1 MDHDNDTPNPDDNAA
16 AAGQDDQ
23 QIDQRQ
29 EADQSAESRLSASSA
44 FLDSLVDDSAGSQ
57 DGAAG
62 AIAGQPRDEHGRF
75 APKAGQADPAGQQP
89 PPPESGQPPAPPAAA
104 AEGQQPPID
113 EKARQAQEDAELLEG
128 IKSERGRE
136 RVQKLIAE
144 RNETKA
150 QAEQVTAS
158 LGEIQKVVQDAG
170 MDAEQFARHIEFSRL
185 LNSNDPQNLNVAAQ
199 MVEQVRA
206 DIYKRLGKDAPG
218 VDVLADFPD
227 LAQRVNGFEISR
239 EAALEIAQYRR
250 QQQQAQQRQQTEHQ
264 HQQED
269 QQFQQ
274 ALQAGIASAQSYLQ
288 SRASE
293 VDHPARMEV
302 LQKYFADQNNL
313 QEFARTYR
321 PDQMAHAIKWMYD
334 NVQVAPR
341 QPGPS
346 PLRSRPS
353 PLGSPAPNP
362 NDAPIDRM
370 ASVLDQMGI

>member
-1 MDHDNDTPNPDDNAA
+1 MDHDNDTTNPDDNAA
-16 AAGQDDQ
+16 LSGQEGE

-29 EADQSAESRLSASSA
+29 DADHSAEDRLSASSA
-44 FLDSLVDDSAGSQ
+44 FLDSLVDDDAGSP
-57 DGAAG
+57 DGTTG
-62 AIAGQPRDEHGRF
+62 EIAGQPRDEHGRF
-75 APKAGQADPAGQQP
+75 AVKPGQAEPQQTPPADGLTP
-89 PPPESGQPPAPPAAA
+89 GQPAPA
-104 AEGQQPPID
+104 AEGQQQPVD

-170 MDAEQFARHIEFSRL
+170 MDAEQFAQHIEFSRL
-185 LNSNDPQNLNVAAQ
+185 LNSNDPKNLNVAAQ

-227 LAQRVNGFEISR
+227 LAQRVSGFEISR

-250 QQQQAQQRQQTEHQ
+250 QQQQAQQKQQTEQ
-264 HQQED
+264 QYQQED

-274 ALQAGIASAQSYLQ
+274 ALKVGIDSAQSYLQ
-288 SRASE
+288 SRANE

-321 PDQMAHAIKWMYD
+321 PDQMAHAIKFMYD

-341 QPGPS
+341 QPSPS

-353 PLGSPAPNP
+353 PLGAPAPNP